1 MDSVSIKDPV
11 TTVSK
16 QERKIPV
23 GYLAETRPHT
33 QIEKDVFA
41 VIQSRDSENRRWKEI
56 AEVVSY
62 TNDGAAVQMERECVV
77 GRLVSV
83 MMPMPVYL
91 RAFDHEAPQYRIF
104 GVVQYCQR
112 LRQNGQDKYYVGI
125 AFTGQN
131 APPSYV
137 DNPEQNYRI
146 FGLNEEGL
154 WNIREVRS
162 TFRKRADN
170 RYWTAIDFFIAIVD
184 AGHIDSGGEWAKT
197 ENISKSGAS
206 VVTNLHF
213 QTGDRVKIISE
224 EFDFSGLAVVCNSS
238 DLPSG
243 ALRLNLK
250 FLSSSFPVDR
260 LEPTNKD

>member
-1 MDSVSIKDPV
+1 MDALRFKEPIAREAKQGKKMRTGSV
-11 TTVSK
+11 
-16 QERKIPV
+16 Q
-23 GYLAETRPHT
+23 ETRPCNET
-33 QIEKDVFA
+33 EKDVFA
-41 VIQSRDSENRRWKEI
+41 VVQSRDSENRRWKEI

-112 LRQNGQDKYYVGI
+112 LRHNGQDKYYVGI

-146 FGLNEEGL
+146 FGLNDEGL

-162 TFRKRADN
+162 TFRKRADT
-170 RYWTAIDFFIAIVD
+170 RYWTAVDVYLAIVD
-184 AGHIDSGGEWAKT
+184 GDPAAAGGEWTKT

-206 VVTNLHF
+206 LGTSMDVNM
-213 QTGDRVKIISE
+213 GDRVKLISE
-224 EFDFSGLAVVCNSS
+224 EFDFSALAVVCNVSEV
-238 DLPSG
+238 PSG
-243 ALRLNLK
+243 GRKINLR
-250 FLSSSFPVDR
+250 FLDFQFPVDKLDR
-260 LEPTNKD
+260 KA